1 MRLWNERHAPRVL
14 VLLSL
19 LSLGLAS
26 EYDHKYEESDRIGV
40 WAARVGPLSKPFEAY
55 NMYDLPYCR
64 PDAIMMNLAKK
75 EAFLG
80 DALQGCNMEH
90 TGITLRF
97 NVPVSRQQLCVSYPS
112 ARERERFMEA
122 AYDRW
127 VITLYVDDIPVRGTI
142 APPVEQNAVEVKDF
156 SKVSIYTQFSF
167 TIEYNK
173 KRVVGVSLEM
183 KSPTALDGPS
193 LGVSY
198 DVKWEKSEMDFVSRY
213 EKVMESELFA
223 SKAYWLAII
232 NSMAIVVVMV
242 AIAARIVRKLLN
254 ADIQKY
260 STVLM
265 DDGLDVELAD
275 IAAAESGWKQIRE
288 DVLRTP
294 PFPLVLCSL
303 IGFGNHLVLLVLFF
317 VVATL
322 AGNLYVTPG
331 HLAKAFCVSSTCTSF
346 FAGYYATGALC
357 RMTGN
362 LSTRNHIISSVLS
375 IGGMLILGAV
385 FFLPT
390 NLLSSVAGSNLTIS
404 YSTIFKLL
412 RVWAL
417 YCLPPGLLGSRVAKK
432 LHENAKPQPCREV
445 PRPIKVRFLTSPL
458 FIASL
463 SAVMPFS
470 CIVMEVFFILKSF
483 WGLKMYYLF
492 DTLLIIFLLLM
503 AVTASSSIAGSYV
516 LLSAED
522 YRWQWSSWGGGAFT
536 GFYCFLY
543 SMFFY
548 EYNTNISGVVPTV
561 FYFAFSLFFSSLLA
575 VLCGALAYLAS
586 SIFVKKLYINFKSD

>member
-1 MRLWNERHAPRVL
+1 MQPWSKQHAPRVL

-19 LSLGLAS
+19 FSLGLAS
-26 EYDHKYEESDRIGV
+26 EYDHKYEEGDRIGV

-64 PDAIMMNLAKK
+64 PDAIMMNLEKK

-90 TGITLRF
+90 TGVTLRF
-97 NVPVSRQQLCVSYPS
+97 NVPVSGQKLCTSYPS
-112 ARERERFMEA
+112 AREKERFMEA

-127 VITLYVDDIPVRGTI
+127 VFTLYVDDMPVRGTVG
-142 APPVEQNAVEVKDF
+142 PPVEQNAVEVKDF
-156 SKVSIYTQFSF
+156 SKVRIYTQFSF

-173 KRVVGVSLEM
+173 NRVVGLSLEM
-183 KSPTALDGPS
+183 KSPTAVDGPA
-193 LGVSY
+193 LDVTY
-198 DVKWEKSEMDFVSRY
+198 DVKWEKSEKDFVSRY

-223 SKAYWLAII
+223 SRAHWIAII
-232 NSMAIVVVMV
+232 NSMAIVIVMV
-242 AIAARIVRKLLN
+242 AIAARIVRNLLN

-275 IAAAESGWKQIRE
+275 IVAAESGWKQIRE
-288 DVLRTP
+288 DVL
-294 PFPLVLCSL
+294 L
-303 IGFGNHLVLLVLFF
+303 
-317 VVATL
+317 ATL

-331 HLAKAFCVSSTCTSF
+331 HLAKAFCLSSTCTSF

-362 LSTRNHIISSVLS
+362 LSTRSHIISSVLS

-390 NLLSSVAGSNLTIS
+390 NLLSSIAGSNLTIS
-404 YSTIFKLL
+404 YSTIFKLG
-412 RVWAL
+412 RVWTF
-417 YCLPPGLLGSRVAKK
+417 YCLPPGVLGSRVAKS
-432 LHENAKPQPCREV
+432 LHENAKPHPCREV
-445 PRPIKVRFLTSPL
+445 PRPIRVRFLTSPV
-458 FIASL
+458 FIASV

-483 WGLKMYYLF
+483 WGLKMYYIF

-503 AVTASSSIAGSYV
+503 AVTASSSIVGSYV

-522 YRWQWSSWGGGAFT
+522 YRWQWSSWGSGAFT

-548 EYNTNISGVVPTV
+548 VYNTNISGVVPTV
-561 FYFAFSLFFSSLLA
+561 FYFTFSLFFSSLLA

-586 SIFVKKLYINFKSD
+586 SIFVKKLYTNFKSD